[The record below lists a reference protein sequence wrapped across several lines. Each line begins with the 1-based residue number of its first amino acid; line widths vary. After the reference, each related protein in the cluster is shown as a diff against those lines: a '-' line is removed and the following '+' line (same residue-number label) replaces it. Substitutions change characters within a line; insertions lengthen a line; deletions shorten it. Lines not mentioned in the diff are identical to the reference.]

1 MGLKQVSFVERSSLS
16 WRVPHLRGST
26 TPAIAKLLSNPLAV
40 HHDRNV
46 SFHAGMVMWE
56 VAMGKAPFE
65 EDKKQLS
72 PVLLV
77 VRLLLGQ
84 RPEFS
89 PHHDHVSLSPSL
101 SPSSFSP
108 SFSNAVQWNSCNTD
122 TTGQKKLSIIISEV
136 SLF

>member
-1 MGLKQVSFVERSSLS
+1 
-16 WRVPHLRGST
+16 
-26 TPAIAKLLSNPLAV
+26 
-40 HHDRNV
+40 
-46 SFHAGMVMWE
+46 MWE
-56 VAMGKAPFE
+56 VATGKAPFE